1 MGCFTSFAR
10 TSVALVALSLLV
22 LQASGEEVKARE
34 GADCAQCSNKVD
46 VGDEW
51 LCCSDCSEPQITDA
65 DAQVGY
71 CQMDASLGS
80 QLKPREV
87 FRWNTGE
94 WTPCSRHCGEG
105 VRKRRIK
112 CLRYVEHVLNLPA
125 VVDGSECLAATMP
138 AREEGCNLTACQGI
152 KPYHKKRHLPIWAI
166 VLISLSTVAAAGGLA
181 FASYLVYKRR
191 TENSNHG
198 FVYVM
203 LEGY

>member
-1 MGCFTSFAR
+1 MGSF
-10 TSVALVALSLLV
+10 LW
-22 LQASGEEVKARE
+22 Q
-34 GADCAQCSNKVD
+34 
-46 VGDEW
+46 
-51 LCCSDCSEPQITDA
+51 
-65 DAQVGY
+65 
-71 CQMDASLGS
+71 
-80 QLKPREV
+80 
-87 FRWNTGE
+87 
-94 WTPCSRHCGEG
+94 
-105 VRKRRIK
+105 
-112 CLRYVEHVLNLPA
+112 
-125 VVDGSECLAATMP
+125 P